1 MVSITHCVITSEQAQ
16 LVLVLRKFPGLQG
29 TTVGI
34 IALCV
39 AEGRILP
46 PLRVKSTH
54 MLSFPQY
61 AVVIKPGCACLCV
74 CVYVCVRVCVCVC
87 VCLCACVCVCVCV
100 CVCMCVCVLG
110 CIP

>member
-39 AEGRILP
+39 AQGRILP
-46 PLRVKSTH
+46 PLRVKDGTGSTF
-54 MLSFPQY
+54 LCLRVLIIVQ
-61 AVVIKPGCACLCV
+61 VVGPVFCRC
-74 CVYVCVRVCVCVC
+74 
-87 VCLCACVCVCVCV
+87 
-100 CVCMCVCVLG
+100 
-110 CIP
+110 